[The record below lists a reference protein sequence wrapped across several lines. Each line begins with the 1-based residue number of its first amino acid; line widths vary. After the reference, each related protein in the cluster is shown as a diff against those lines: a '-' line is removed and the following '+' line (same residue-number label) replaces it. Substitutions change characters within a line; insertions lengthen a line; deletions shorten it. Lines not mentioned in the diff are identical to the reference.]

1 MQAPN
6 RASEEYEAQKRL
18 ATATMLAV
26 RSQWSGMGGD
36 WTAAFGTVGPRMAAI
51 VTAGQVASARQGA
64 VYVPEV
70 LAEQGM
76 YPRSLG
82 RVNAAAFAGRAADGR
97 DLTSLLERSVVH
109 SRSAGTLDAGR
120 DFLDQV
126 VQTELEDAHRG
137 AIQAATVAR
146 PKAGYVRM
154 VNTPCCK
161 DCAVLAGK
169 FYKANT
175 GFLRHPNCRCFH
187 VPTTDPSS
195 QYATYPEPSEVT
207 GLTDGERKALDAGG
221 DWSQVVNASRGR
233 DRTRGVRVT
242 DRSKMTTNEGTTR
255 RGVAYDALGGDS
267 RRDVR
272 RAGERVRRTTRQR
285 LTPDAIYELSGDDVD
300 LARRL
305 LTQQGYLR

>member
-18 ATATMLAV
+18 AAATMLAV

-97 DLTSLLERSVVH
+97 DLTSLLERSVVR

-146 PKAGYVRM
+146 PKAGYIRM

-207 GLTDGERKALDAGG
+207 GLADGERKALDAGG

-242 DRSKMTTNEGTTR
+242 DKSKMTTNEGTTR
-255 RGVAYDALGGDS
+255 RGVAYDALGGDR

-305 LTQQGYLR
+305 LKEHGYLR